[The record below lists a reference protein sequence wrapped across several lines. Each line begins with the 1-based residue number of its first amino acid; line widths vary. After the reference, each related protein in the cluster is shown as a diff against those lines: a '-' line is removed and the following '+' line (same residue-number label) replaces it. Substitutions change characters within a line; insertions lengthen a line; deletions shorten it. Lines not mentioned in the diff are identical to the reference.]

1 MKVKEESENA
11 GLKLNI
17 QKNWVHG
24 IWSHHFMANRRGCN
38 GNSKVTNLFPL
49 APKSLQM
56 VTAAV
61 KLKETCSLEE
71 KLWETSQHIKKQKHY
86 CANKELTHLKRP
98 WCWERLNAEGEGND
112 RGHDFWMASLTQWT
126 WVSASFGTWWRTR
139 YPGVLQSMGSQSGTG
154 LSDWTTTLKG

>member
-1 MKVKEESENA
+1 MLVYTAKRKVF
-11 GLKLNI
+11 I
-17 QKNWVHG
+17 F
-24 IWSHHFMANRRGCN
+24 IFC
-38 GNSKVTNLFPL
+38 LFWG
-49 APKSLQM
+49 APKSLQA
-56 VTAAV
+56 VTAAM

-126 WVSASFGTWWRTR
+126 WVSASFGIWWWTR
-139 YPGVLQSMGSQSGTG
+139 RPGVLQSMGVSELERTDQ
-154 LSDWTTTLKG
+154 LNWTELNR